1 MKSESIAEAVNG
13 FKHHSDI
20 EALVWDGARGHRSEV
35 VRSVGLPTIVQPP
48 YSPELNPAERVFEE
62 VRRWVE
68 GRIYGSIEEKMKAVD
83 AYLSELASDPERV
96 RSLAAWDWIEDN
108 VQRLPASFMAPSK

>member
-1 MKSESIAEAVNG
+1 MY
-13 FKHHSDI
+13 
-20 EALVWDGARGHRSEV
+20 
-35 VRSVGLPTIVQPP
+35 RSVGLPTIVQPP

-68 GRIYGSIEEKMKAVD
+68 GRIYGSLEEKVKAVD

-96 RSLAAWDWIEDN
+96 RSLAAWDWIEDT
-108 VQRLPASFMAPSK
+108 VQRLPASFMALSK

>member
-1 MKSESIAEAVNG
+1 MWSWIESMKSVAIAEAVDG
-13 FKHHSDI
+13 LKHHSDI

-48 YSPELNPAERVFEE
+48 YSPELNPAERVFQE

-68 GRIYGSIEEKMKAVD
+68 GRVYESLEEKVKAVD
-83 AYLSELASDPERV
+83 AYLSELESDPERV
-96 RSLAAWDWIEDN
+96 WTPL
-108 VQRLPASFMAPSK
+108 